1 MIEPGQGGAYLAL
14 FSEIGIVLLVTT
26 LTGVGLGYWADTR
39 LGTIPIFVLVGLFA
53 GMGVGARA
61 VWLLIRRFLAQ
72 MDEPKR

>member
-26 LTGVGLGYWADTR
+26 LAGVGLGYWADTR
-39 LGTIPIFVLVGLFA
+39 LGTVPIFVLVGLFA

-72 MDEPKR
+72 TDEPKR